1 MTSSV
6 PAAPV
11 RYQASFE
18 QPEEDEADT
27 IHELL
32 ETMQK
37 INRKTYQDDAHGLRS
52 VHAKSHGLLT
62 GNLQVLD
69 NLPPVLVQGLFAHPG
84 SYPLVMRLS
93 TVPGDLLDDKVSTPR
108 GMAIKLIGVPGER
121 LSGDE
126 GETTQDFLMVNGPA
140 FGAST
145 AKKFLGTL
153 KLVAATT
160 DKGES
165 LKKVFSA
172 VARGTEKAVE
182 ALGGKSGTLIAL
194 GGHPQ
199 TNILGETFYSQ
210 APQLYG
216 PYMAKFSIA
225 PVSAELTALKDAPVD
240 LDDNPDG
247 LRAAV
252 CEYFD
257 RSAGEWELRVQLCT
271 DLGRMPVEDAS
282 VPWPEDVSPYIP
294 VARIHV
300 PAQTAWSEDR
310 SQAIDDGMA
319 FDAWHTLAAHRPI
332 GSIMRARKAVYSVMA
347 AVRARQNKTSI
358 NEPTALPQL

>member
-1 MTSSV
+1 MSSSA
-6 PAAPV
+6 PIAPV
-11 RYQASFE
+11 RYQPTFE

-37 INRKTYQDDAHGLRS
+37 INRKTYQDDEHGLRS
-52 VHAKSHGLLT
+52 VHAKGHGLLT
-62 GNLQVLD
+62 GKLEVID
-69 NLPPVLVQGLFAHPG
+69 GLPPVLAQGLFARGG

-93 TVPGDLLDDKVSTPR
+93 TVPGDLLDDKISTPR
-108 GMAIKLIGVPGER
+108 GMAIKVIGVPGER
-121 LSGDE
+121 LPGGD
-126 GETTQDFLMVNGPA
+126 GHTTQDFLMVNGPA

-145 AKKFLGTL
+145 AKKFLGML
-153 KLVAATT
+153 KLLATTT
-160 DKGES
+160 DKGET
-165 LKKVFSA
+165 LKKAFSA

-182 ALGGKSGTLIAL
+182 ALGGKSGTLIAM

-225 PVSAELTALKDAPVD
+225 PVSPELKALKDAPVD

-252 CEYFD
+252 CDHFA
-257 RSAGEWELRVQLCT
+257 RNGGEWELRVQLCT
-271 DLGRMPVEDAS
+271 DLERMPIEDAS
-282 VPWPEDVSPYIP
+282 VPWPEDLSAYIP

-300 PAQTAWSEDR
+300 PAQPAWSDER
-310 SQAIDDGMA
+310 SRAIDDGMA
-319 FDAWHTLAAHRPI
+319 FDPWHTLAAHRPI

-347 AVRARQNKTSI
+347 GVRARQNKQSVD
-358 NEPTALPQL
+358 EPTALPRL

>member
-11 RYQASFE
+11 RYQAAFE
-18 QPEEDEADT
+18 QPEADEAQT
-27 IHELL
+27 IRELL
-32 ETMQK
+32 ETMHK
-37 INRKTYQDDAHGLRS
+37 INRKTCQDDEHGLRS

-62 GNLQVLD
+62 GELEVLGG
-69 NLPPVLVQGLFAHPG
+69 LPPVLAQGLFAHAG

-108 GMAIKLIGVPGER
+108 GMAIKRIGVPGER
-121 LSGDE
+121 LPGHD

-145 AKKFLGTL
+145 ARKFLGAL
-153 KLVAATT
+153 KLVATTT

-182 ALGGKSGTLIAL
+182 ALGGKSGTLLAL
-194 GGHPQ
+194 GAHPQ

-216 PYMAKFSIA
+216 PYTAKFSIA
-225 PVSAELTALKDAPVD
+225 PVSSALKALKDAPVD
-240 LDDNPDG
+240 LDDNPYG

-252 CEYFD
+252 CEHFAREGGD
-257 RSAGEWELRVQLCT
+257 WELRVQLCT
-271 DLGRMPVEDAS
+271 DVEQMPVEDAS
-282 VPWPEDVSPYIP
+282 VPWPEDVSAYIP

-300 PAQTAWSEDR
+300 QAQTAWSTER
-310 SQAIDDGMA
+310 SRAIDDGMA
-319 FDAWHTLAAHRPI
+319 SDAWHTLAAHRPI
-332 GSIMRARKAVYSVMA
+332 GSIMRARKAVYAVMA
-347 AVRARQNKTSI
+347 AVRARQNQVSVG
-358 NEPTALPQL
+358 EPTALPRV